1 MKKGK
6 IFFHPIDG
14 TGSLTISWT
23 HAPKGDAI
31 EANKG
36 SGVGFF
42 SDERSLL
49 AVIFDE
55 VKERKDHQVLEFDEI
70 SIEVTVIARKVD
82 CVVTKKPR
90 KVVATKRR
98 SRKKSSVLK

>member
-1 MKKGK
+1 MKKAK

-23 HAPKGDAI
+23 RAPKGDAI

-42 SDERSLL
+42 SDEGSLL

-55 VKERKDHQVLEFDEI
+55 IKERQDHQTLEFDEI
-70 SIEVTVIARKVD
+70 SVEVTIKAGKVD
-82 CVVTKKPR
+82 YAIIKKSS
-90 KVVATKRR
+90 KAVSVKRR
-98 SRKKSSVLK
+98 YRKKSCIPK